1 MIQPRHEA
9 VDFRSNART
18 SQVHACDVGY
28 DSCYEPYDDIMSD
41 ICQWTYPAHLVFRCF
56 SEEDNNNLAMRT
68 GRAWTSHSS
77 TARVLRAPAS
87 PAQVSV
93 AASTRAPRRAGCN
106 ALHRDHATPR
116 TRDTSVSLAGCAR
129 SAALAAP
136 RHFPSLH
143 LPDSHSLSHT
153 SSPPRA
159 QLRLRDVAYGHAAS
173 HPPHRPASPRRRR
186 KSSQEPREGGAAR
199 TQDAT
204 SSASTSRRRAA
215 RSSLLVAIV
224 LLLLL
229 LHQRREG
236 EFREFASHGEPR
248 TDC

>member
-1 MIQPRHEA
+1 M
-9 VDFRSNART
+9 
-18 SQVHACDVGY
+18 
-28 DSCYEPYDDIMSD
+28 

-159 QLRLRDVAYGHAAS
+159 QLRLRDAALRTRRVAPTAPPRFAPPTQKVWPRATRGRRSAHAGRDVVREHVAPSSGAFITACGDRAS
-173 HPPHRPASPRRRR
+173 SAAPRPRPPPQTPRTPPTPTAARPRPRPASQTPC
-186 KSSQEPREGGAAR
+186 
-199 TQDAT
+199 
-204 SSASTSRRRAA
+204 RAA
-215 RSSLLVAIV
+215 A
-224 LLLLL
+224 
-229 LHQRREG
+229 
-236 EFREFASHGEPR
+236 
-248 TDC
+248 